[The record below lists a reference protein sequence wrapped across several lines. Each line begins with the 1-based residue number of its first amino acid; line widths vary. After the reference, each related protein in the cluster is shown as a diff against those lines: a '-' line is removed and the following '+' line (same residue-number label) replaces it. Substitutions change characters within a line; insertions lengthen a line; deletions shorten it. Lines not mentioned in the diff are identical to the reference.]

1 MTHICEN
8 RAAARRAGRRAG
20 RHSVS
25 RECRRVRST
34 RNKLE
39 ETRTHISRS
48 QAVFE
53 NEIES

>member
-39 ETRTHISRS
+39 DTHIEKR
-48 QAVFE
+48 FE